1 MLLFDD
7 LGAFFNQIPLAL
19 IVMVCGS
26 GLLLFGAFAWFVYF
40 KPQRNKRRA
49 QASAALENEYGD
61 DDEIAPPMPVQSV
74 STAQDVQPTPTFDP
88 MDMPD
93 LNLLVDDIQDDP
105 PEPPKP
111 RDPITEPEFLAHP
124 VQAMPATPGPK
135 QTQPITKGQKYRV
148 KLNSGDTIFTE
159 EIVAIMRDPRDGRL
173 VVYHE
178 GTGYRTLVDTPDVK
192 KEFVAI
198 MRELSDVVTQPD
210 DNPPEAALDMDMMPD
225 VEDVVEPVVETVDET
240 PMPEPAPTPPKRTIA
255 PPPPVGPGGT
265 MPGDLPSF
273 KLDDTKVEPTSK
285 GLFGRAKFDF
295 AAVEE
300 LDLGA
305 RIEAY
310 LQHKLIYTPE
320 YTGRDIH
327 VRTAPGG
334 GVRIQVDD
342 NFYDAVGD
350 VADPEV
356 RAFLAETIQEWQD
369 RH

>member
-7 LGAFFNQIPLAL
+7 LGDFFNQIPLGL

-26 GLLLFGAFAWFVYF
+26 GLLLFGAFSWYAYF
-40 KPQRNKRRA
+40 KPQRNKRRTRA
-49 QASAALENEYGD
+49 NVDLQDADYEDVPPPVTQTSSQSAPAS
-61 DDEIAPPMPVQSV
+61 
-74 STAQDVQPTPTFDP
+74 TFDP

-93 LNLLVDDIQDDP
+93 LDLLVDDLQDDP
-105 PEPPKP
+105 PVPPKP
-111 RDPITEPEFLAHP
+111 TNPVDEPGFLANP
-124 VQAMPATPGPK
+124 VQEIPTAPRPAPS
-135 QTQPITKGQKYRV
+135 QPITKGQKYRV
-148 KLNSGDTIFTE
+148 TLNTGDLIFTE
-159 EIVAIMRDPRDGRL
+159 EIVSIMRDPRDGRL

-178 GTGYRTLVDTPDVK
+178 GTGYRTLIDTPDVK

-198 MRELSDVVTQPD
+198 MRELSEVVTQPD
-210 DNPPEAALDMDMMPD
+210 ENPPEAALELDIPQEPD
-225 VEDVVEPVVETVDET
+225 TVAAPIEEA
-240 PMPEPAPTPPKRTIA
+240 PMPAPKRTA
-255 PPPPVGPGGT
+255 PPPPISPDGA

-273 KLDDTKVEPTSK
+273 KLDDTKVEPTGK
-285 GLFGRAKFDF
+285 GLFGRPKFDF

-310 LQHKLIYTPE
+310 LQHKLNYTQE
-320 YTGRDIH
+320 YSGRNIH

-350 VADPEV
+350 VADPDV

>member
-7 LGAFFNQIPLAL
+7 FGEFFNQIPLGL

-26 GLLLFGAFAWFVYF
+26 GLLLFCAFAWFVYF

-49 QASAALENEYGD
+49 QTSAALENDYL
-61 DDEIAPPMPVQSV
+61 DDEVAPPMQTQSV
-74 STAQDVQPTPTFDP
+74 SASQEVQPAAMPAPTFDP

-93 LNLLVDDIQDDP
+93 LDLLVDDLQDEQPQP
-105 PEPPKP
+105 PNP
-111 RDPITEPEFLAHP
+111 RDPVMEPEFLAHP
-124 VQAMPATPGPK
+124 MQDVPATSRPA
-135 QTQPITKGQKYRV
+135 QSQPITKGQKYRV

-159 EIVAIMRDPRDGRL
+159 EIVSIMRDPRDGRL

-198 MRELSDVVTQPD
+198 MRELSEVVTQPD
-210 DNPPEAALDMDMMPD
+210 ENPPEAALDIGVIPE
-225 VEDVVEPVVETVDET
+225 VEDVVEPVDET
-240 PMPEPAPTPPKRTIA
+240 LIPEPTPAPPKRTT
-255 PPPPVGPGGT
+255 PPPPPMGPGGA
-265 MPGDLPSF
+265 MPGDMPSF

-310 LQHKLIYTPE
+310 LQHKLNYTPE
-320 YTGRDIH
+320 YTGRNIH

-350 VADPEV
+350 VADPEI

>member
-7 LGAFFNQIPLAL
+7 LGDFFNQIPLGL

-26 GLLLFGAFAWFVYF
+26 GLLLFGAFSWYAYF

-49 QASAALENEYGD
+49 RANADLQDTDYED
-61 DDEIAPPMPVQSV
+61 MPPPVDRQTLSSMPN
-74 STAQDVQPTPTFDP
+74 DPPTSTFDP

-93 LNLLVDDIQDDP
+93 LDLLVDDLQD
-105 PEPPKP
+105 EPPVASKP
-111 RDPITEPEFLAHP
+111 ADPISEPGFLAHP
-124 VQAMPATPGPK
+124 VQEIPSAPRPAPS
-135 QTQPITKGQKYRV
+135 QPITKGQKYRV
-148 KLNSGDTIFTE
+148 TLNTGDLIFTE
-159 EIVAIMRDPRDGRL
+159 EIVSIMRDPRDGRL

-178 GTGYRTLVDTPDVK
+178 GTGYRTLVNTPDVK

-198 MRELSDVVTQPD
+198 MRELSEVVTQSD
-210 DNPPEAALDMDMMPD
+210 ENPPQSALQMETIEEPEA
-225 VEDVVEPVVETVDET
+225 VIEPIEE
-240 PMPEPAPTPPKRTIA
+240 APISSPPPKRTT
-255 PPPPVGPGGT
+255 PPPPIGPDGA
-265 MPGDLPSF
+265 MPGDMPSF
-273 KLDDTKVEPTSK
+273 RLDDTKIEPTSK
-285 GLFGRAKFDF
+285 GLFGRPKFDF

-310 LQHKLIYTPE
+310 LQHKLNYSQE
-320 YTGRDIH
+320 YRGRDIH

-356 RAFLAETIQEWQD
+356 RAFLSETIQEWQD